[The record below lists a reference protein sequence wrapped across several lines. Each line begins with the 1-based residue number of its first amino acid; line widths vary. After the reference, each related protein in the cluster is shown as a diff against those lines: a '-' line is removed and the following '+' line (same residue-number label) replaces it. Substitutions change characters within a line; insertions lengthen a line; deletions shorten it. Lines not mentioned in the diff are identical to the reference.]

1 MQLTKAHISCKN
13 LTMWHFASSNNRNF
27 AQVTRKPNSMANEVS
42 VAPFLMTGASG
53 NQLDEV
59 VWFGARV
66 TRPRSWPEVWLG
78 LKVLVWT
85 CCLSDLVLVADLVVS
100 SGAIRKGFGS
110 LFGFC
115 SARVNASCCVA
126 VFAIGSTGA
135 SVTTQSF
142 LDLAVTIWG
151 KLLLFRTL
159 AVLASL
165 KPKILKITTRFST

>member
-1 MQLTKAHISCKN
+1 
-13 LTMWHFASSNNRNF
+13 
-27 AQVTRKPNSMANEVS
+27 MANEVS

-85 CCLSDLVLVADLVVS
+85 GCLSDLVLVADLVIS
-100 SGAIRKGFGS
+100 SGARRKGFGS
-110 LFGFC
+110 LFWFC

-135 SVTTQSF
+135 SVF
-142 LDLAVTIWG
+142 LLRQD
-151 KLLLFRTL
+151 FRHNRVVCQDDVREACVYSETVQL
-159 AVLASL
+159 SIIKRFKVILGQL
-165 KPKILKITTRFST
+165 K